1 VVVRGSCIL
10 PRGAG
15 DEEVGA
21 VRPPVVPRSRPK
33 EKFSPDRSIGSS
45 FFVIGTVETGENR
58 RKPRSEALC
67 AWESIVE
74 DLGIDERRLCRE

>member
-1 VVVRGSCIL
+1 
-10 PRGAG
+10 
-15 DEEVGA
+15 
-21 VRPPVVPRSRPK
+21 
-33 EKFSPDRSIGSS
+33 
-45 FFVIGTVETGENR
+45 VETGENR